1 MTNEAEDALL
11 ANIYN
16 GDEDSDNAAV
26 VYDDEHEIIRF
37 NFKLYG

>member
-1 MTNEAEDALL
+1 MTDETEFFVTNQAEDALL

-26 VYDDEHEIIRF
+26 VYDD
-37 NFKLYG
+37 